1 MRVQLA
7 PVPGHQLL
15 EGRRVAPASRNQQL
29 RLRQRVHCPL
39 RYFHNRLTWANA
51 LRRVQCPAFSL
62 VRACSIRGRCL
73 RRDRGFLSNLDAE
86 GGLVPRGAVVSLPG
100 PEASRRPRPR
110 ANSQATKDAARPVA
124 MSPDRG
130 RPGECRRER
139 PRAMKITNSGG
150 VDPDDYRPAR
160 RRPRRR
166 SAVRRSVTVTRYLLG
181 VLAAPHPV
189 VIVAHSLG
197 CIATSH
203 ISPEVAARVCGALL
217 VAPADPERR

>member
-1 MRVQLA
+1 VRPPRPA
-7 PVPGHQLL
+7 PTRAFGSNARTTRACAWTPAARRPPGRPGEPQPATPTQAACPLSSQIL
-15 EGRRVAPASRNQQL
+15 PQPADLGKRPPASPVSSVLLGKSLQHPRTL
-29 RLRQRVHCPL
+29 PATRSGVLVEPGCGG
-39 RYFHNRLTWANA
+39 WAGPP
-51 LRRVQCPAFSL
+51 V
-62 VRACSIRGRCL
+62 
-73 RRDRGFLSNLDAE
+73 
-86 GGLVPRGAVVSLPG
+86 AVVSLPG

-181 VLAAPHPV
+181 VLAAPV
-189 VIVAHSLG
+189 VMAAS
-197 CIATSH
+197 
-203 ISPEVAARVCGALL
+203 AAR
-217 VAPADPERR
+217 RR